1 MKTNNLIAALLLAA
15 LSPAASA
22 SIIASDDFNYTVG
35 GLNANNG
42 GTGWANGWTAVTGLS
57 VVDPVVDLS
66 GNRALQFS
74 SANNNNAAF
83 RQLGSAFSGSE
94 VFLGFQL
101 RIIGGS
107 MTSNDFIGLWLDTV
121 TTGDHTS
128 RPNTGI
134 KSDQGGSGVNDIFG
148 RTTGT
153 GGSFVPGSNLSNNT
167 TYHVVSRLSKIASPN
182 FNRMDIWL
190 DPALGDMSSP
200 EATSSS
206 NSGLGS
212 ISQVGFR
219 TANLDANDVV
229 LFDQLRIGTTW
240 QDVASVPEPAT
251 LGLLGLG
258 LAGLL
263 TTRKRKAA

>member
-1 MKTNNLIAALLLAA
+1 MKTNNLFAALLLAS
-15 LSPAASA
+15 LSPMASA
-22 SIIASDDFNYTVG
+22 SIIASDDFNYTPG
-35 GLNANNG
+35 GLNTNNG
-42 GTGWANGWTAVTGLS
+42 GTGWANAWTAVSGLS

-66 GNRALQFS
+66 GDRALQFS

-83 RQLGSAFSGSE
+83 RQLGSVFSGSE

-107 MTSNDFIGLWLDTV
+107 MASNDFIGLWLDTV

-128 RPNTGI
+128 RPNAGI

-148 RTTGT
+148 RTNGT
-153 GGSFVPGSNLSNNT
+153 SGSFVPGSNLSNDT
-167 TYHVVSRLSKIASPN
+167 TYHVVSRLSKNASSN
-182 FNRMDIWL
+182 FNRMEIWL
-190 DPALGDMSSP
+190 DPALGDINSP
-200 EATSSS
+200 EAVFNG
-206 NSGLGS
+206 NSGIAS

-229 LFDQLRIGTTW
+229 LFDQLRIGTAW

-251 LGLLGLG
+251 FGLLGLG
-258 LAGLL
+258 LAGMLAA
-263 TTRKRKAA
+263 RKRKTA